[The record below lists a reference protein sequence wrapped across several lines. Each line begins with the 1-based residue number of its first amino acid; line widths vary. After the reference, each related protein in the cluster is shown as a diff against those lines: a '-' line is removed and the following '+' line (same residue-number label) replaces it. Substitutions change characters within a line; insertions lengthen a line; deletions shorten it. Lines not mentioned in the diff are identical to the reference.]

1 MKIANREQQ
10 IMFKNILLNNFQMR
24 IHHHTR
30 RGCALLLRVLS
41 VFAACLLASQAHA
54 QISPN
59 ASFAPASVASGAN
72 AVLTITISNFA
83 ASSAIANLTTTTA
96 LPLVGFQVVGP
107 NPVSNTCPSTVNLT
121 VATQITLTALAA
133 PPILPSAACTITVNV
148 VATGL
153 PGSTGSFTIPLGA
166 LQAIDTSG
174 FGGFANGPVQ
184 TLTVPAPITA
194 PPPSMTVAVNPV
206 SVLTNS
212 PATLTYTLTNP
223 AATAAFIASG
233 TINLPAIT
241 VVGAPANTCGTFV
254 SPVTGGYTFGM
265 GFIPGSGSCT
275 ITLTVQSA
283 TAGVFTFNVVPGNL
297 NAGGANINSSSA
309 TLTVTLPT
317 PLILLAGA
325 PVTFSP
331 QTINTTSPAQVVT
344 LTNSGTAF
352 LSLNAPTS
360 TGPFAFTTTCPFG
373 TPPVAPGGSCI
384 FTITF
389 TPTVVGTAAG
399 TIDFSSNAPSSP
411 TSIALSGTGAAVAV
425 PGVVITPT
433 PPTPLTFAAQTVAT
447 TSVSQNILLTN
458 TGAANLL
465 INAITI
471 TAGAADFARVLPSSG
486 PADCLGV
493 LAPAAQCAIAIT
505 FTPQAVGAS
514 IGNVQIITN
523 ATPTT
528 YNVPL
533 NGTGAAAL
541 VGLLSVSDAI
551 NFGDQIIGTSSD
563 SRTLLISNVGNG
575 FVFVNSVGVAGSNA
589 ADFQSSGICGG
600 LVPGATCAVSVSFNP
615 ATIGPKTAQ
624 LAIGSDAQNAATVN
638 AIGLSGNGVPL
649 PRPLAALS
657 ATAVGF
663 GNTIFGG
670 AAAPQTVT
678 LTNNGTLPLLIQ
690 SATTSAEYTQ
700 ASNCPA
706 SLNPQASC
714 TISLSFT
721 PFGLGPRSGEFVLN
735 SNNADSP
742 NRVLLGGNGCR
753 WFKPSGSR
761 LFANICRN

>member
-1 MKIANREQQ
+1 
-10 IMFKNILLNNFQMR
+10 MFKNILPINFQMR
-24 IHHHTR
+24 IHHHSR
-30 RGCALLLRVLS
+30 RWCALLLSVL
-41 VFAACLLASQAHA
+41 AMLATCLLASQVHA
-54 QISPN
+54 QIFPN

-72 AVLTITISNFA
+72 AVLAINISNFA
-83 ASSAIANLTTTTA
+83 ASSAIANLSTTAA

-107 NPVSNTCPSTVNLT
+107 NPVSNTCPSTVDLT
-121 VATQITLTALAA
+121 VATQITLTALAT

-153 PGSTGSFTIPLGA
+153 PGSTGTFTIPVGA
-166 LQAIDTSG
+166 LQAIDTST
-174 FGGFANGPVQ
+174 GGVANGPVQ
-184 TLTVPAPITA
+184 TFTVSAAITA
-194 PPPSMTVAVNPV
+194 PPASMTVTVSPV

-212 PATLTYTLTNP
+212 PAALTYTLTNP
-223 AATAAFIASG
+223 AATAAFIAGG

-254 SPVTGGYTFGM
+254 SPVTGGFTFGM

-275 ITLTVQSA
+275 ITLTVQGA
-283 TAGVFTFNVVPGNL
+283 TAGVFTFNVVPGDL
-297 NAGGANINSSSA
+297 SAGGANTNSSSA
-309 TLTVTLPT
+309 TLTVTAPT
-317 PLILLAGA
+317 PLILLTGA
-325 PVTFSP
+325 PVTFAP
-331 QTINTTSPAQVVT
+331 QTIATTSPSQVVT
-344 LTNSGTAF
+344 LTNSGTAN
-352 LSLNAPTS
+352 LILNAPTS
-360 TGPFAFTTTCPFG
+360 TGPFAFTTTCPIG

-389 TPTVVGTAAG
+389 TPTVVGAATG

-447 TSVSQNILLTN
+447 TSASQNILVTN

-533 NGTGAAAL
+533 NGTGAAAA
-541 VGLLSVSDAI
+541 VGLLAVSDAV

-563 SRTLLISNVGNG
+563 SRTLFISNVGNG
-575 FVFVNSVGVAGSNA
+575 FVFVNSVGVAGPNA

-735 SNNADSP
+735 SNSADSP

-753 WFKPSGSR
+753 WFKPPGSR